1 VPNQL
6 AGYIL
11 DLGKNRN
18 KNAASDDT
26 QTHTDGSTC
35 IRVRFVVNLV
45 RNESFRNPCAS
56 TADFFCFPVF
66 FVVFL
71 RFALFLLLARH

>member
-45 RNESFRNPCAS
+45 RNESFVILVLQLQIFS
-56 TADFFCFPVF
+56 VSLF
-66 FVVFL
+66 
-71 RFALFLLLARH
+71 FLLCFCALLYFCY